1 MQQEFEGARE
11 GTQTASKEELSS
23 FSEHDY
29 QALKTQ
35 AISYALLILTL
46 SAQPLKRTQFP
57 VLGLIIF
64 QITPVT

>member
-11 GTQTASKEELSS
+11 GTQTLPAKRNFLHLASMITRLW
-23 FSEHDY
+23 
-29 QALKTQ
+29 KTQ

-64 QITPVT
+64 QITP